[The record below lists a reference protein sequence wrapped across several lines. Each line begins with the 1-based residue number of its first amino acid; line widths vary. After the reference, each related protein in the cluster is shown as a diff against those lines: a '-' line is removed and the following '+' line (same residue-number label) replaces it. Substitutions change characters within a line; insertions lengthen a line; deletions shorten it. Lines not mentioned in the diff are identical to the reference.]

1 MLILIEIRKRGRY
14 AILPVVCA
22 LGTTYFGYHMVHGE
36 YGLLAYWRL
45 TKEIQSLTSER
56 DLVLAQ
62 RKAAEHRVA
71 LLRPGTLDRDM
82 LDERARETLG
92 YADAPDLVI
101 VDKR

>member
-1 MLILIEIRKRGRY
+1 MSILIEIRKRGRY

-22 LGTTYFGYHMVHGE
+22 LGTTYFGYHMIHGE
-36 YGLLAYWRL
+36 YGFLAYLRL
-45 TKEIQSLTSER
+45 NKEIQTLTAER
-56 DLVLAQ
+56 DQAIAQ

-101 VDKR
+101 VEKR

>member
-1 MLILIEIRKRGRY
+1 MSILIEIRKRGRY

>member
-1 MLILIEIRKRGRY
+1 MSILVEIRKRGRY

-22 LGTTYFGYHMVHGE
+22 LGTTYFGYHMIHGE
-36 YGLLAYWRL
+36 YGFLAYMRL
-45 TKEIQSLTSER
+45 NKEIQTLTAER
-56 DLVLAQ
+56 EQAIAQ

-101 VDKR
+101 VEKR